1 MLKKVMA
8 ILLAPFILLSTI
20 PVSADEMEERDW
32 QDESIYFI
40 MVDRFYNGNMKND
53 HSVDLDNL
61 NTYQGGDFAG
71 IIQKLDYLQE
81 MGFTTIALNSI
92 VENTESGYH
101 GDWALDYRKINT
113 NYGTLK
119 EFKQLVQEAHKRNMK
134 VIVDFNANHV
144 GSNHPWLKDPAKEDW
159 FHERKDVTSASNQ
172 EEKQAGWIDGLPD
185 LAQENPEVS
194 AYLLDAA
201 KWWITETNIDGYRL
215 NDLEYISVDFWS
227 NFSKEMKSVK
237 NDFFLLGN
245 GTIENTSDLVGLQE
259 SGIDGVLD
267 KQQMEELR
275 EVFAKPDQKMDSLFT
290 IWNERMQTMSQPHQ
304 LGVMVDTEDIPRFTK
319 SMQDHNQFP
328 GTRWELLM
336 THMYTMPGIPMVYY
350 GSEIAM
356 NGNEIPDNRRMMD
369 FRTDKDLIEYIG
381 KIAALRKEYPALRKG
396 TLELLNEQDGMAV
409 YKREYEDQ
417 IMIVAINNSS
427 KTKTIQLD
435 AANLPESEEL
445 RGRLNADMV
454 RKSNDTYSITL
465 DRETSEVYLAAE
477 KSGVNYVFIVVI
489 VLVNV
494 LFFGFLYLARRKG
507 RRQNNHN

>member
-20 PVSADEMEERDW
+20 PVSADEKEGREW

-40 MVDRFYNGNMKND
+40 MVDRFYNGNTKND
-53 HSVDLDNL
+53 TNVDLDNF

-81 MGFTTIALNSI
+81 MGFTTIALNQI

-101 GDWALDYRKINT
+101 GNWALDYKKINE
-113 NYGTLK
+113 NYGTLE
-119 EFKQLVQEAHKRNMK
+119 EFKQLVEEAHKRDMK

-144 GSNHPWLKDPAKEDW
+144 GPDHPWLKDPAKEGW
-159 FHERKDVTSASNQ
+159 FHEREDVTSASSQ
-172 EEKQAGWIDGLPD
+172 EDRQIGWVDGLPD

-201 KWWITETNIDGYRL
+201 KWWITETDIDGYRL
-215 NDLEYISVDFWS
+215 NDLEYVSVDFW
-227 NFSKEMKSVK
+227 NKFSKEMKSVK
-237 NDFFLLGN
+237 SDFFLIGN
-245 GTIENTSDLVGLQE
+245 GAIENKSDLDALHE
-259 SGIDGVLD
+259 SGIDALVD

-275 EVFAKPDQKMDSLFT
+275 EVFAKPDQEMDSLFS
-290 IWNERMQTMSQPHQ
+290 IWNEHMQTMSQPHQ
-304 LGVMVDTEDIPRFTK
+304 LGMMVDTEDISRFTK
-319 SMQDHNQFP
+319 LMQDHNQFP

-336 THMYTMPGIPMVYY
+336 TYMYTMPGIPMVYY

-356 NGNEIPDNRRMMD
+356 NGDEVPDNRRMMD

-396 TLELLNEQDGMAV
+396 NLELLDEQDGMAV

-417 IMIVAINNSS
+417 VMIVAINNSS
-427 KTKTIQLD
+427 KTRTIKLD
-435 AANLPESEEL
+435 ATILPSSEEL
-445 RGRLNADMV
+445 RGRLNTDMV
-454 RKSNDTYSITL
+454 RESDGTYSITL

-477 KSGVNYVFIVVI
+477 KSGVNYVFIIVI
-489 VLVNV
+489 VLINI
-494 LFFGFLYLARRKG
+494 LFLSFLYLAWKKG
-507 RRQNNHN
+507 KGQNNQN